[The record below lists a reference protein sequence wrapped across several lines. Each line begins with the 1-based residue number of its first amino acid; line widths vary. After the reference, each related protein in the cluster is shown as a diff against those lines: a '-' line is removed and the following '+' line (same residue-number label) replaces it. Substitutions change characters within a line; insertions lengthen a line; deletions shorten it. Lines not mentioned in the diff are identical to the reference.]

1 MPAMLEARTL
11 ACSLWPT
18 VCATS
23 AAEQPELRRSEE
35 VGRLSRT
42 DVPAMR

>member
-1 MPAMLEARTL
+1 MPALLEARTL
-11 ACSLWPT
+11 ASSLCST
-18 VCATS
+18 VRATS
-23 AAEQPELRRSEE
+23 AAEQPELRRSGE